1 MVARHCGGQ
10 RSHATGRELCVAGFG
25 IADFIWI
32 AWRKSP
38 RNQEGRGLS
47 LRTKPQRAIVLAFE
61 MKLKDWRKALAQ
73 AVRYRYFADAA
84 IVVLPPSAA
93 ACARQ
98 ALATFREMRV
108 GLWAFD
114 KQTGRTHK
122 FFTPRRSL
130 PLSATARQRAI
141 AILSHELRIPPLS

>member
-1 MVARHCGGQ
+1 VARHGGGQ

-32 AWRKSP
+32 AWRRSP
-38 RNQEGRGLS
+38 RSQEGRGLS
-47 LRTKPQRAIVLAFE
+47 LYSKPQRAIILAFE

-73 AVRYRYFADAA
+73 AMRYRYFADAA

-114 KQTGRTHK
+114 QKTRRIHK
-122 FFTPRRSL
+122 IFTPRRSL
-130 PLSATARQRAI
+130 PLSATARQKAI
-141 AILSHELRIPPLS
+141 TILLHKLRIPPVS

>member
-1 MVARHCGGQ
+1 MARHCGGQ
-10 RSHATGRELCVAGFG
+10 RSHAAGRELCVAGFG

-32 AWRKSP
+32 AWRKTP
-38 RNQEGRGLS
+38 RSQEGLGFS
-47 LRTKPQRAIVLAFE
+47 LRTKPQKAIVLAFE

-98 ALATFREMRV
+98 ALPTFREMRV

-114 KQTGRTHK
+114 QKTRRIHK
-122 FFTPRRSL
+122 IFTPRRSR
-130 PLSATARQRAI
+130 PLSATARQKVI
-141 AILSHELRIPPLS
+141 AILSHKLRIPPVS